1 MPLNTT
7 HQKAS
12 SAMST
17 VGEEQ
22 KIDAAHRLGLMSEQH
37 PELKRRVADA
47 RLELAAVI
55 LAMDAVDERIQAGE
69 KIHSVQEQA
78 AVEQAKNAHAQAL
91 ADLLRGEN

>member
-1 MPLNTT
+1 MP
-7 HQKAS
+7 
-12 SAMST
+12 T

-22 KIDAAHRLGLMSEQH
+22 KIDAVHRLGVMSERH

-69 KIHSVQEQA
+69 EIHSLQEQA
-78 AVEQAKNAHAQAL
+78 AVE
-91 ADLLRGEN
+91 

>member
-1 MPLNTT
+1 
-7 HQKAS
+7 
-12 SAMST
+12 MST
-17 VGEEQ
+17 VSEEQ
-22 KIDAAHRLGLMSEQH
+22 KIDAVHRQGVMSERH

-69 KIHSVQEQA
+69 KIHSLQEQT

-91 ADLLRGEN
+91 ADLLRGEH